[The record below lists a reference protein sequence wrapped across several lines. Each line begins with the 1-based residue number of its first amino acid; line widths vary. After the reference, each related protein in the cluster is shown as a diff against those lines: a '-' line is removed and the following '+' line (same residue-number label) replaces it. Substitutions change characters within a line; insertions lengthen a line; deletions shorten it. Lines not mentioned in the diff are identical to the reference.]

1 MCGYTVI
8 TSMFLSRRNPE
19 LISVVSRN
27 PEWIPSSQLKSQIRT
42 RDQSRVHPEA
52 KIPFTRLRCMPAL
65 SETEEMRVDFI
76 FVLYCDEQ
84 FICSYSNNNYV
95 QMLCT
100 LLVSAFYTVTY
111 TELKSVLTTVLDMLL
126 YLTRCLSL
134 CLLVW
139 NKRVVS
145 SFSCLFY
152 VALALVLVLEC
163 ADGVVA

>member
-1 MCGYTVI
+1 MHNSEFLMEVWTCLKPRRGHADRPHSEMKIVTCAATKSVI
-8 TSMFLSRRNPE
+8 ASMFLSRRNPE

-52 KIPFTRLRCMPAL
+52 KIPFTRLRCTPAL

-76 FVLYCDEQ
+76 FVLYCDE

-100 LLVSAFYTVTY
+100 FLVSAF
-111 TELKSVLTTVLDMLL
+111 SIQ
-126 YLTRCLSL
+126 
-134 CLLVW
+134 
-139 NKRVVS
+139 
-145 SFSCLFY
+145 
-152 VALALVLVLEC
+152 
-163 ADGVVA
+163 